1 MKVSKNFSL
10 QEFVSPPVFDRYQ
23 EKALWFVD
31 DRMIQTCQKLRDNL
45 NVPITS
51 NNWYCGGDIDD
62 SGLRVQGMPNYSST
76 SQHAFGRAVNI
87 RSKDIS
93 VEELGHHIDQNKDSY
108 PYITSIKRN
117 ASWLHIDFQNNKSNF
132 AKNFSSQ
139 EFLAKETWDKYGHKA
154 LGFIDDRIIESAQ
167 ALRDNLDVP
176 LTINNWAYGGDRYMS
191 GLRTQEMSI
200 YRPFSQHSFGR
211 AVDII
216 SPEITAEKM
225 RKHILQNQDL
235 YPHITTLEGN
245 VTWLHM
251 DCRNRTEEG
260 IQVFLP

>member
-10 QEFVSPPVFDRYQ
+10 QEFVSALIFDRYE
-23 EKALWFVD
+23 EKALWF
-31 DRMIQTCQKLRDNL
+31 
-45 NVPITS
+45 
-51 NNWYCGGDIDD
+51 ID
-62 SGLRVQGMPNYSST
+62 P
-76 SQHAFGRAVNI
+76 
-87 RSKDIS
+87 
-93 VEELGHHIDQNKDSY
+93 
-108 PYITSIKRN
+108 
-117 ASWLHIDFQNNKSNF
+117 
-132 AKNFSSQ
+132 
-139 EFLAKETWDKYGHKA
+139 
-154 LGFIDDRIIESAQ
+154 RIIESAQ

>member
-10 QEFVSPPVFDRYQ
+10 QEFVSPLIFEQYG
-23 EKALWFVD
+23 EKALWF
-31 DRMIQTCQKLRDNL
+31 
-45 NVPITS
+45 
-51 NNWYCGGDIDD
+51 
-62 SGLRVQGMPNYSST
+62 
-76 SQHAFGRAVNI
+76 
-87 RSKDIS
+87 
-93 VEELGHHIDQNKDSY
+93 
-108 PYITSIKRN
+108 
-117 ASWLHIDFQNNKSNF
+117 
-132 AKNFSSQ
+132 
-139 EFLAKETWDKYGHKA
+139 
-154 LGFIDDRIIESAQ
+154 IDDRIVESAQ

-176 LTINNWAYGGDRYMS
+176 LTINNCAYGGNRYMS
-191 GLRTQEMSI
+191 GFRTQKMSI

-245 VTWLHM
+245 VSWLHM
-251 DCRNRTEEG
+251 DCRNRTEKG